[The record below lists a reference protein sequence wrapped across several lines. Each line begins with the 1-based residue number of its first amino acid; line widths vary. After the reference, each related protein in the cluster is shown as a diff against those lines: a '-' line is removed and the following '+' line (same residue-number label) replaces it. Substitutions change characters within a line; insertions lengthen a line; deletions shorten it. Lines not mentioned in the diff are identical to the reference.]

1 MSTQLN
7 IAKKRV
13 IEYETSGWFNHGGT
27 EAFHSILEILGVGFT
42 MQDTTAPE
50 YDMEFEVERDS
61 IEEAIE
67 VLHAIDRR
75 EEVEDVD
82 IDDLCRA
89 LDNESMTLAE
99 LIDCLEFIKDKSDQN
114 NSAILISFF

>member
-27 EAFHSILEILGVGFT
+27 EAFHSVLESLGVGFT

-50 YDMEFEVERDS
+50 YDMDFEVERDS
-61 IEEAIE
+61 IEEAIN
-67 VLHAIDRR
+67 VLHAIDRE

-82 IDDLCRA
+82 LEQLLITLNDE
-89 LDNESMTLAE
+89 NMTVSE
-99 LIDCLEFIKDKSDQN
+99 LIDCLEFVKNKSDQN
-114 NSAILISFF
+114 SSAILISFF

>member
-13 IEYETSGWFNHGGT
+13 IEYETSGWFHHGGT

-61 IEEAIE
+61 IEEAIG
-67 VLHAIDRR
+67 VLHAIDRK

-82 IDDLCRA
+82 IEDLYRA
-89 LDNESMTLAE
+89 LDRESMTLAE
-99 LIDCLEFIKDKSDQN
+99 LIDCLEFIKNKSDQN

>member
-27 EAFHSILEILGVGFT
+27 EAFHNILEILGVGFT
-42 MQDTTAPE
+42 MQNTTAPE
-50 YDMEFEVERDS
+50 YDMDFEVERDD

-67 VLHAIDRR
+67 VLHAIDRE

-82 IDDLCRA
+82 IDDLCHA
-89 LDNESMTLAE
+89 LDRESMTLAE
-99 LIDCLEFIKDKSDQN
+99 LIDCLEFVKNKSDQD